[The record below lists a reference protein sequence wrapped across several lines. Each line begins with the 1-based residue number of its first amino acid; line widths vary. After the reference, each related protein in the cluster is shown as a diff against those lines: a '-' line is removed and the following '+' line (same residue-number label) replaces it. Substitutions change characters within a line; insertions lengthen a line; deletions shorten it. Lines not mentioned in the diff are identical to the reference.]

1 MKLKKKLFN
10 YLETITKWSIEES
23 SINLT
28 LPLHIKLRY
37 ELWYATIAN
46 QKVIFAKG
54 EESDIRNYYK
64 TVTILEELSNLP
76 VVLIFEHLKAQD
88 RERLIK
94 RHIAFVV
101 QEQYIYMPFALMQID
116 TQKIAQSL
124 KKLKELTPL
133 ADALLLG
140 YLIEAI
146 TSNLMISEIAKISN
160 QGIREV
166 SNALA
171 LLEQYGFVRVEKK
184 GRKKMVY
191 FEYSE
196 EILDYFIS
204 KQRTPIKATFF
215 TNSPIEKKIY
225 SSFSALALHSTLI
238 DNQIKTIAISAKEK
252 KLLDGLEQCFEEDA
266 TYQVEIW
273 DRDPSLFATQQS
285 IHPLYL
291 FRLFR
296 ESDDERIEYAL
307 DEIRDRRI
315 IKDRD

>member
-1 MKLKKKLFN
+1 MKPKKKLFN
-10 YLETITKWSIEES
+10 YLETITSWSIEES
-23 SINLT
+23 DIKLT

-37 ELWYATIAN
+37 ELWYAIIAK

-76 VVLIFEHLKAQD
+76 VVLVFEHLKAQD

-116 TQKIAQSL
+116 TQKVARPL
-124 KKLKELTPL
+124 KKFKELTPL

-140 YLIEAI
+140 YLVEEIA
-146 TSNLMISEIAKISN
+146 SNLMISEVAKIVN

-191 FEYSE
+191 FDYSE
-196 EILDYFIS
+196 EILDYFIT
-204 KQRTPIKATFF
+204 KQRLPIKATFF
-215 TNSPIEKKIY
+215 TNSSIEKKIY

-238 DNQIKTIAISAKEK
+238 DNQIKTIAISAKDK

-291 FRLFR
+291 FRLFI
-296 ESDDERIEYAL
+296 ESDDERIRYAL
-307 DEIRDRRI
+307 DEIRDRI